1 MKKRT
6 LFIGFVYIISCLL
19 AFASPRKTCIDEN
32 WKFHY
37 GAITEAI
44 NPDYDDSSWKTL
56 NLPHDWSVE
65 TEAAEAAGGE
75 HIGPFSRSS
84 VGGNSTGQTVGG
96 EGWYRKTFTLDNE
109 DRNKRIMLY
118 FEGAYNYATVWLNGR
133 KIYFNHYGYQSFRFD
148 ATEFC
153 NAPGKENTITVKVT
167 NNGVNTRWYAGSGI
181 YRHVWLLKTPEVHL
195 DTWRNFIHTTEVSE
209 NKATVNVETLVKNE
223 SKKTSENEVA
233 VLLYDSN
240 GQLIASDKQS
250 VRIAKNA
257 EETLKFQLTV
267 SKPEL
272 WSPDNPYRYKA
283 VVSVSSDKNDT
294 KDEITSHFGIRT
306 IEYSSQK
313 GFLLNG
319 KNILLHGGC
328 IHHDNGLLGAAAFD
342 AAENRKITL
351 LKNEGFNALRTAH
364 NIPSEHFL
372 DACDSIGM
380 MVIDE
385 SFDQWIRAKNPDDYH
400 QYFAEYS
407 DRDMQTMILRDRNH
421 PSIIMWSI
429 GNEIPGRI
437 TTEGQAVA
445 ARLRNTILTLD
456 STRAITA
463 AIPGWDDFRHS
474 WNDDNNLA
482 FKSLDVGG
490 YNYLYDKYE
499 SDHKSYPDRVMVGL
513 ETYPKQ
519 ASENWTLAEK
529 LPYVIGDFVWTAMDY
544 LGESGIGSASF
555 RTSGNQPFSP
565 GWPWFNG
572 WCGDIDL
579 IGTKKP
585 QSYYRD
591 VVWHRKPITMAVE
604 EAAPQGTYQSISLW
618 GWQLEHQ
625 SWTWDYP
632 QGTMLTVNV
641 YSRSPQV
648 RLYLNDK
655 LIGTKATSATFWAG
669 FSVPYAP
676 GILKAVEYDGK
687 EEGASFI
694 LKTTGTPTAIRLV
707 TDRYNLASN
716 GNDLAYITAELV
728 DEDGQVVYDS
738 KRTVNFTIEGEG
750 KILACGNACPN
761 DMNSF
766 RNPSPKLYNGR
777 AQAIVQTTKN
787 AGKFILKVTSDNLP
801 EQTITLQTYDNPAS
815 AITMPSAELPIP
827 FSVTSQDGYIY
838 VQGVDNYRI
847 YNINGEIMAA
857 HDRLPSGTYIV
868 SANKGSVKVIVK

>member
-1 MKKRT
+1 MKPKQ
-6 LFIGFVYIISCLL
+6 LL
-19 AFASPRKTCIDEN
+19 VGLLSLMTVLTASADNRKTCIDEN

-37 GAITEAI
+37 GAASEATSP
-44 NPDYDDSSWKTL
+44 NYDDSAWRTL
-56 NLPHDWSVE
+56 TLPHDWSVE

-96 EGWYRKTFTLDNE
+96 EGWYRKKFTLDKE
-109 DRNKRIMLY
+109 DKSKRIMLY
-118 FEGAYNYATVWLNGR
+118 FEGAYNHSTVWLNGH

-148 ATEFC
+148 ATEYC
-153 NAPGKENTITVKVT
+153 NAPGKENTLTVQVT

-181 YRHVWLLKTPEVHL
+181 YRHVWLIKVPQIHL
-195 DTWRNFIHTTEVSE
+195 DKWRNFVHTSDVSDA
-209 NKATVNVETLVKNE
+209 KATVNIETLIKNE
-223 SKKTSENEVA
+223 LKKKSLSEVS
-233 VLLYDSN
+233 VHLYDKKGN
-240 GQLIASDKQS
+240 LVASDKQN
-250 VRIAKNA
+250 INLAKISS
-257 EETLKFQLTV
+257 EQVKFQLQL
-267 SKPEL
+267 KNPQL
-272 WSPDNPYRYKA
+272 WSPESPYLYKA
-283 VVSVSSDKNDT
+283 VVCIKDNKNH
-294 KDEITSHFGIRT
+294 ITDQIETRFGVRT
-306 IEYSSQK
+306 LEFSAEK

-319 KNILLHGGC
+319 KNILIHGGC
-328 IHHDNGLLGAAAFD
+328 VHHDNGLLGAAAWD

-380 MVIDE
+380 MVLDE
-385 SFDQWIRAKNPDDYH
+385 SFDQWLRAKNPDDYH

-407 DRDMQTMILRDRNH
+407 DQDLQTMILRDRNH

-437 TTEGQAVA
+437 TTEGQAAA
-445 ARLRNTILTLD
+445 ARMRNTILALD

-463 AIPGWDDFRHS
+463 AIPSWDDFKHS
-474 WNDDNNLA
+474 WDDDDNLA

-499 SDHKSYPDRVMVGL
+499 RDHKTHPERVMVGL
-513 ETYPKQ
+513 ETYPKR
-519 ASENWTLAEK
+519 AAENWVLAEK
-529 LPYVIGDFVWTAMDY
+529 YPYVIGDFVWTAMDY

-555 RTSGNQPFSP
+555 RTKGNQPFSP

-579 IGTKKP
+579 IGNKKP

-604 EAAPQGTYQSISLW
+604 EVAPAGTHQAISLW

-625 SWTWDYP
+625 SWTWNYP
-632 QGTMLTVNV
+632 QGTNVTVNV

-655 LIGTKATSATFWAG
+655 LMGTKNTSSTFWAG
-669 FSVPYAP
+669 FTIPYEA
-676 GILKAVEYDGK
+676 GVLKVVEYNGK

-694 LKTTGTPTAIRLV
+694 LKTTGKPTAIRLV
-707 TDRYNLASN
+707 ADRTNLASD
-716 GNDLAYITAELV
+716 GNDLAYVTAELI

-738 KRTVNFTIEGEG
+738 QRTVNFSVEGEG

-761 DMNSF
+761 DMESF
-766 RNPSPKLYNGR
+766 RNNSPKLYNGC

-787 AGKFILKVTSDNLP
+787 AGKLTVKVTSDNMQT
-801 EQTITLQTYDNPAS
+801 QTITLN
-815 AITMPSAELPIP
+815 
-827 FSVTSQDGYIY
+827 TSS
-838 VQGVDNYRI
+838 
-847 YNINGEIMAA
+847 
-857 HDRLPSGTYIV
+857 SGTLPQQ
-868 SANKGSVKVIVK
+868 

>member
-1 MKKRT
+1 MKAKQ
-6 LFIGFVYIISCLL
+6 LFIGLFSLMTVLS
-19 AFASPRKTCIDEN
+19 ASADNRKTCIDEN

-37 GAITEAI
+37 GTASEAI
-44 NPDYDDSSWKTL
+44 SPDFDDSSWRTL
-56 NLPHDWSVE
+56 TLPHDWSVE

-84 VGGNSTGQTVGG
+84 VGGNSTGQTIGG
-96 EGWYRKTFTLDNE
+96 EGWYRKKFTLNSE
-109 DRNKRIMLY
+109 DKDKRIMLY
-118 FEGAYNYATVWLNGR
+118 FEGAYNHATIWLNGR

-153 NAPGKENTITVKVT
+153 NAPGKENTLTVKVT
-167 NNGVNTRWYAGSGI
+167 NNGVNTRWYAGAGI
-181 YRHVWLLKTPEVHL
+181 YRHVWLIKTPQLHL
-195 DTWRNFIHTTEVSE
+195 DNWRNFVHTSEVTAS
-209 NKATVNVETLVKNE
+209 KATVNIETLIKNE
-223 SKKTSENEVA
+223 WKKKSEGEVS
-233 VLLYDSN
+233 VLIYDKQGN
-240 GQLIASDKQS
+240 LVASDKQTIN
-250 VRIAKNA
+250 IAKNSA
-257 EETLKFQLTV
+257 ENVNFQLQLDT
-267 SKPEL
+267 PQL
-272 WSPDNPYRYKA
+272 WSPESPYLYKA
-283 VVSVSSDKNDT
+283 VVNVKNT
-294 KDEITSHFGIRT
+294 KDNMSDQIETRFGVRT
-306 IEYSSQK
+306 LEFSAEK

-319 KNILLHGGC
+319 KSILLQGGC
-328 IHHDNGLLGAAAFD
+328 IHHDNGLLGAAAYD

-372 DACDSIGM
+372 NACDSIGM

-385 SFDQWIRAKNPDDYH
+385 SFDQWLRAKNPDDYH
-400 QYFAEYS
+400 QYFEEYS

-445 ARLRNTILTLD
+445 ARLRNTILSLD

-463 AIPGWDDFRHS
+463 AIPEWDDFRHS
-474 WNDDNNLA
+474 WEDDNNLA

-499 SDHKSYPDRVMVGL
+499 SDHKSYPNRVMVGL
-513 ETYPKQ
+513 ETYPKR
-519 ASENWTLAEK
+519 ASENWVLAEK

-579 IGTKKP
+579 IGNKKP

-604 EAAPQGTYQSISLW
+604 EAAPQGTYMSISAW

-632 QGTMLTVNV
+632 QGTNLTVNV

-655 LIGTKATSATFWAG
+655 LIDTKATSATFWAG
-669 FSVPYAP
+669 FTVPYEA
-676 GILKAVEYDGK
+676 GVLKAVEYDGK

-694 LKTTGTPTAIRLV
+694 LKTTSTPVGIRLV
-707 TDRYNLASN
+707 TDRSNLASD
-716 GNDLAYITAELV
+716 GNDLAYVTAELV
-728 DEDGQVVYDS
+728 DEEGQVVYDS
-738 KRTVNFTIEGEG
+738 QRTINFTVEGEG
-750 KILACGNACPN
+750 KIIACGNACPN
-761 DMNSF
+761 DMKSF

-777 AQAIVQTTKN
+777 AQTIIQTTKN
-787 AGKFILKVTSDNLP
+787 AGEFTVKVTSDNLP
-801 EQTITLQTYDNPAS
+801 AQTLTIRTSNDPTT
-815 AITMPSAELPIP
+815 AIAAPSTDHAIP
-827 FSVTSQDGYIY
+827 FQVTSQNGHIY
-838 VQGVDNYRI
+838 VYGVSDYKV
-847 YNINGEIMAA
+847 YKTNGTEVAA
-857 HDRLPSGTYIV
+857 HNSLPSGVYIV
-868 SANKGSVKVIVK
+868 KATKGSVKVAVK